1 MASGRLAETSATKT
15 QSTAPATL
23 YHPSISQHPCNCSHP
38 VYQPYPATH
47 LPTNL
52 HLRDDATPVSARTS
66 TSMHRSPLTAQTA
79 HAGLMKGGAGR
90 SRLTISTGHR
100 RERWSSFLMNSVP
113 TSPTSCVCS
122 YVQVPIALAELLRPP
137 HSTSTC
143 GHERRLKVRSARMTL
158 RGRHGWVCT

>member
-1 MASGRLAETSATKT
+1 MFWEAGRDTRHQDPK
-15 QSTAPATL
+15 
-23 YHPSISQHPCNCSHP
+23 YCPSDPPSPKYLPTHPCNCSRP
-38 VYQPYPATH
+38 MYQLHPATH

-52 HLRDDATPVSARTS
+52 HLRDDATPVSARTNKHK
-66 TSMHRSPLTAQTA
+66 HRSRVTAQTA

-113 TSPTSCVCS
+113 TSPTSCALTS
-122 YVQVPIALAELLRPP
+122 RRPSLAELLRPP

-158 RGRHGWVCT
+158 